1 MQQFLASDVIY
12 SQRVQPG
19 IRDALDSAGVTG
31 QRIVGSQS
39 LPDLGWL
46 QVSSIAGVLDAKRA
60 GGGQGAS
67 SKPAPGLHGHGLI
80 SVAVGSTTLQPDPA
94 TNRIPAA
101 GNVTFTVKF
110 QNQGENDETDV
121 LVKVSVKPSTG
132 RAITQQKR
140 VNQTKAGTEATVA
153 IPLGQSPPVGEP
165 AVITVQVAKVPGEKN
180 LDNNQQKYTAIFTK

>member
-1 MQQFLASDVIY
+1 
-12 SQRVQPG
+12 
-19 IRDALDSAGVTG
+19 
-31 QRIVGSQS
+31 
-39 LPDLGWL
+39 
-46 QVSSIAGVLDAKRA
+46 
-60 GGGQGAS
+60 
-67 SKPAPGLHGHGLI
+67 
-80 SVAVGSTTLQPDPA
+80 
-94 TNRIPAA
+94 
-101 GNVTFTVKF
+101 VKF